1 MMRISNNNGTTRSR
15 FTLIELLVVIAIIA
29 ILASMLLPALSRAKG
44 YAQKIV
50 CGNNLKQLMLGV
62 TLYCDDNDSHM
73 SPRESLDV
81 GGWWAY
87 TLPYVS
93 NDRQVLKCP
102 VRTWGWEIT
111 DSLGSYDHNYAS
123 NDTHRDPG
131 SPTPVFSEILIP
143 DHFRTVKLGEFVNP
157 SNTIVLLDLY
167 YKFLGSDSNTASQDW
182 DSILSALVLGSYPG
196 TDWFEEGGVKS
207 RHMET
212 VTIGWADGHVSWMRP
227 EDIDDPLQWS
237 VEQQASH

>member
-44 YAQKIV
+44 HAQKIV

-62 TLYCDDNDSHM
+62 NLYLDESDDTMPPKYD
-73 SPRESLDV
+73 LDV
-81 GGWWAY
+81 GYWAVFIS
-87 TLPYVS
+87 PYVAGDLQIF
-93 NDRQVLKCP
+93 NCP
-102 VRTWGWEIT
+102 VRTWGWKPE
-111 DSLGSYDHNYAS
+111 DGLGTFNHNYAV

-131 SPTPVFSEILIP
+131 TPTPAFSEVELP
-143 DHFRTVKLGEFVNP
+143 GHLRTVKLGEFVNP
-157 SNTIVLLDLY
+157 LNTIVLLDLY
-167 YKFLGSDSNTASQDW
+167 YPDLGSGSNGPGQDW
-182 DSILSALVLGSYPG
+182 DSILSALVVGNYPG
-196 TDWFEEGGVKS
+196 TDYYEEGGVKS

-212 VTIGWADGHVSWMRP
+212 VTIGWADGHVGWMRP